1 MTYRVFYRLTLSRRS
16 GDVVSHSLAAFI
28 YPYVAGGRQEF
39 PVFGKMVDYILT
51 FITLIISFIDF
62 LPFRLLLIE
71 LFFELAAGDI
81 IDTPAKT
88 GAAYYIY
95 YCPLKRNEVSPNC

>member
-51 FITLIISFIDF
+51 FITLILPFIGF
-62 LPFRLLLIE
+62 LPSGLFFPE
-71 LFFELAAGDI
+71 LFFELAAGDV
-81 IDTPAKT
+81 IDSSTKT
-88 GAAYYIY
+88 GAAYYICY
-95 YCPLKRNEVSPNC
+95 HRKLRA